1 MYLEKM
7 KYKIGTKI
15 FNMYNTDN
23 EFNSI
28 FFCDFII

>member
-15 FNMYNTDN
+15 FNMYNIDN

-28 FFCDFII
+28 FLCDFII